1 MTFDNVGHGH
11 RSSFPRCQ
19 LLFIKEFTRMSQP
32 VVDAVLSS
40 TANSDRDEGVL
51 SDVLD
56 ELDRERLR
64 RAELEAEIRK
74 LHHDNEALRKSQ
86 QQQRP
91 EDTTSANDSA
101 GIVSQRVFVA
111 METQV
116 KGFQELVDALTLG
129 KPAIAAAAAEEEAIL
144 AKKKMMTIPM
154 HRFGVTEQQRD
165 AAGPLKRK
173 TLPLHVVRLLE
184 VLPWDP
190 KSRQHV
196 FAVEE
201 VFEWQTYQESI
212 WQSQLQHFPPFFKT
226 LPLIKAE
233 ATKVPADDRGDDQ
246 NYEGNRATDDKK
258 ENRNFLQFLAGADLQ
273 RKQNKY
279 RMFTDGRVSVIYDL
293 DAGYPLP
300 SNDGGVWE
308 WVGSWRISS
317 RTTTGSI
324 TGSLDPH
331 EKVDSDLNGWSYVME
346 PRDFL
351 IGLKD
356 MIWDN
361 AGSTS
366 TNDKPTRLFRRR
378 RWTRQRVLVDY
389 QSASE
394 STKQYLKLLSEN
406 ARLSLSAS
414 KISEQLIETKLM
426 LTETEEK
433 LAHANDLLHM
443 KRIGVSPT
451 TENQSA
457 GSPVPSPATDE
468 VTPKPTVSQL
478 ESQFTE

>member
-1 MTFDNVGHGH
+1 MYQQ
-11 RSSFPRCQ
+11 RSVPATTI
-19 LLFIKEFTRMSQP
+19 LMSEP
-32 VVDAVLSS
+32 IDIAVLNSS
-40 TANSDRDEGVL
+40 NNNRDEGVL

-74 LHHDNEALRKSQ
+74 LHEDNDALRKTQ
-86 QQQRP
+86 QPQRQ
-91 EDTTSANDSA
+91 EAISSNLSS
-101 GIVSQRVFVA
+101 GSVSQRVFIA

-129 KPAIAAAAAEEEAIL
+129 KPAISAAAAEEEAIL
-144 AKKKMMTIPM
+144 TKKKMTAVPL
-154 HRFGVTEQQRD
+154 HRFGVSEQQRD
-165 AAGPLKRK
+165 ANAPTKRK

-190 KSRQHV
+190 KSKQHI
-196 FAVEE
+196 FAIEE
-201 VFEWQTYQESI
+201 VFEWQTYQEGT

-233 ATKVPADDRGDDQ
+233 ASNSKALIDDRFDDQ
-246 NYEGNRATDDKK
+246 NYEVNRGSDDKK
-258 ENRNFLQFLAGADLQ
+258 DNRNFLQFLAGADLQ

-279 RMFTDGRVSVIYDL
+279 RIFTDGRVSVIYDL

-308 WVGSWRISS
+308 WVGSWRITS
-317 RTTTGSI
+317 RTGTGSV
-324 TGSLDPH
+324 TESLDSH
-331 EKVDSDLNGWSYVME
+331 ERVDSDQHGWSYVVE

-356 MIWDN
+356 MVWDN
-361 AGSTS
+361 PGIIAA
-366 TNDKPTRLFRRR
+366 NDKPTRMFRRR

-389 QSASE
+389 LSASE

-414 KISEQLIETKLM
+414 KISEQLIETKVM

-433 LAHANDLLHM
+433 LAHANDLLRM
-443 KRIGVSPT
+443 KSNSVPASTETLASSLPSPT
-451 TENQSA
+451 TNEIALNSTIVQH
-457 GSPVPSPATDE
+457 
-468 VTPKPTVSQL
+468 
-478 ESQFTE
+478 ESSNLNSTK